1 MKALQLITTSNPN
14 QSFTLLDDCIFP
26 SNARNH
32 HEILIERNSFE
43 CKPNKP
49 QLLKKTNIDAITTKS
64 KRHLGMFLLHLYIFL
79 QYISDHFA
87 LISHLKK
94 PHCQRPVHSILL
106 REVEDCLDLRAK
118 TGPKR
123 RLYSAVNSLTSGDDV
138 VRGTLRAQALK
149 DIWTL
154 SGRLRMRAKMKI
166 HDNSAD
172 VFLFSDGFFRDLQDA
187 ESRSFFV
194 ILNTRY
200 CALQLFSL
208 SNCGV
213 VIREFGQFDLKLL
226 LSMCRAIW

>member
-1 MKALQLITTSNPN
+1 MSLGDVFVTS
-14 QSFTLLDDCIFP
+14 
-26 SNARNH
+26 
-32 HEILIERNSFE
+32 
-43 CKPNKP
+43 
-49 QLLKKTNIDAITTKS
+49 
-64 KRHLGMFLLHLYIFL
+64 LHLFTIHFGSFRVDLLPEKASLPKARPQHPPQRGWRLPGLEDENGAEKETL
-79 QYISDHFA
+79 QR
-87 LISHLKK
+87 
-94 PHCQRPVHSILL
+94 C
-106 REVEDCLDLRAK
+106 
-118 TGPKR
+118 
-123 RLYSAVNSLTSGDDV
+123 NSLTSGDDV

-149 DIWTL
+149 NIWTP